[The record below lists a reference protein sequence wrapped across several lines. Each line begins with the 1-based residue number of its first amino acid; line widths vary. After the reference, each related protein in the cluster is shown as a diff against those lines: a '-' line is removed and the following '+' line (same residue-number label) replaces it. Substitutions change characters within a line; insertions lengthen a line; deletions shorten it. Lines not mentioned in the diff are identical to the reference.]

1 MAGARASAVSRLE
14 TQLTKPGRRNL
25 SHTYGRNFTDR
36 DPFYAAG
43 ERWYALASRNILVL
57 EDEPLVAM
65 MLEDELGSMGIH
77 VVGPANNLSQHSNL
91 QNYQV
96 SMAHY

>member
-1 MAGARASAVSRLE
+1 
-14 TQLTKPGRRNL
+14 
-25 SHTYGRNFTDR
+25 
-36 DPFYAAG
+36 
-43 ERWYALASRNILVL
+43 LASRNILVL